1 MIKLIELNFDFLSGQ
16 GALRNRR
23 LKQDHSNITNR
34 QKKKTKQNK
43 TKQNKNLFF
52 IIYKLRHVTLK
63 NNNFI

>member
-43 TKQNKNLFF
+43 NLFF

-63 NNNFI
+63 KQ